1 MAAMFFVGCNSNTYQ
16 PGEDTA
22 SSVAVASFSLSK
34 NDEVIENLD
43 TVFFSIDLNTAQI
56 YNADSLPY
64 GTVVD
69 KLVPVIKLVGL
80 ASKAELKSIN
90 EDGTET
96 IHDYLA
102 NQNDSV
108 NFANG
113 PVYFT
118 VASPNDEVEYT
129 YTIKVNV
136 HKVVSDSLVWGE
148 TARAALPTSFDAPF
162 AQHTVKINNTTYCLS
177 TDRSAY
183 SIAKREGA
191 EGEWEMYS
199 VTLPTDAAITE
210 FSSTDEALYIIAG
223 GKIFTSADE
232 GRSWADT
239 GVDAGHIY
247 GGYGNTVL
255 YSVNREGAWFTGV
268 YPGDNI
274 QPMAPDMPVT
284 GTSQL
289 VNFSYPLASS
299 VVATM
304 VGGRDAD
311 DKCCNATWGFDGSTW
326 AKISTNPIN
335 EAYEGMTLVPFF
347 VFTVSSVFEVTRYS
361 VLLAFGGQNDVDM
374 NSTVYI
380 SGDCGRTWRVAGS
393 LLQLPDY
400 FPEVQDAQAF
410 VETLT
415 MGSRSASEWIDFPVN
430 YRLPATAK
438 VLPPFMPL
446 SRATEPVTTWEC
458 PYIYFY
464 GGMTANGSLSP
475 YLWRGTINRMTFK
488 PII

>member
-1 MAAMFFVGCNSNTYQ
+1 MAALMAAMFFVGCNSNTYQ

-191 EGEWEMYS
+191 ELS
-199 VTLPTDAAITE
+199 LI
-210 FSSTDEALYIIAG
+210 
-223 GKIFTSADE
+223 
-232 GRSWADT
+232 
-239 GVDAGHIY
+239 HI
-247 GGYGNTVL
+247 
-255 YSVNREGAWFTGV
+255 
-268 YPGDNI
+268 
-274 QPMAPDMPVT
+274 
-284 GTSQL
+284 
-289 VNFSYPLASS
+289 
-299 VVATM
+299 
-304 VGGRDAD
+304 
-311 DKCCNATWGFDGSTW
+311 
-326 AKISTNPIN
+326 
-335 EAYEGMTLVPFF
+335 
-347 VFTVSSVFEVTRYS
+347 
-361 VLLAFGGQNDVDM
+361 
-374 NSTVYI
+374 
-380 SGDCGRTWRVAGS
+380 
-393 LLQLPDY
+393 
-400 FPEVQDAQAF
+400 
-410 VETLT
+410 
-415 MGSRSASEWIDFPVN
+415 
-430 YRLPATAK
+430 
-438 VLPPFMPL
+438 
-446 SRATEPVTTWEC
+446 
-458 PYIYFY
+458 
-464 GGMTANGSLSP
+464 
-475 YLWRGTINRMTFK
+475 
-488 PII
+488 